1 MSYGVGEED
10 CHVVSVVKHH
20 MGAYERPKEG
30 WVGISSCPRA
40 EILLEGEV
48 GGMPGN
54 FPKEM
59 HIH

>member
-1 MSYGVGEED
+1 MASAM
-10 CHVVSVVKHH
+10 KRH

-30 WVGISSCPRA
+30 WVGISSCSRA
-40 EILLEGEV
+40 EIVLEGEV